1 MSSWWID
8 LSRNFSKVRGQTFC
22 VGVKMKIKAAV
33 LYEIGAARPY
43 AQTQPVRIEEVDLA
57 PPGPGEVLV
66 KVAVAGVC
74 HSDLS
79 VVNGNRPRPTP
90 MVLGHEAS
98 GVVEEVGEGVSR
110 LSRGDHVVFVFMPS
124 CGACDMCRAGRP
136 SLCAK
141 GFVCNG
147 AGTLINGAK
156 RLSKNGKPLFHQVG
170 VSCFAEY
177 AVADQSSLVKVE
189 KDLPLEDAALFSCAV
204 ITGVGAVMNTAS
216 MPKGASAA
224 IVGLGGT
231 GLAALMG
238 AKAAGASTIA
248 GFDPLPE
255 KRAKAQSLG
264 AEAVYDPMEEGTI
277 ERVGGFDYVFE
288 CVGNVQAMEFSYA
301 ITKMGGTTV
310 SSGLSHP
317 DKTFSIQHVNLV
329 AQEKT
334 IKGSYLGSCVVER
347 DIPHYIDLFQ
357 SGRLPVD
364 QLISRRIGLD
374 DLNEAFDRLADGS
387 EVRQVI
393 VF

>member
-1 MSSWWID
+1 
-8 LSRNFSKVRGQTFC
+8 
-22 VGVKMKIKAAV
+22 MKIKAAV
-33 LYEIGAARPY
+33 LHEMGAARPY
-43 AQTQPVRIEEVDLA
+43 ADTRPVRIEEVDLA
-57 PPGPGEVLV
+57 PPGQGEVLV
-66 KVAVAGVC
+66 RVAVAGVC

-98 GVVEEVGEGVSR
+98 GVVEGVGEGVMRFSP
-110 LSRGDHVVFVFMPS
+110 GDHVVFVFMPS
-124 CGACDMCRAGRP
+124 CGACDMCKAGRP
-136 SLCAK
+136 SLCAE
-141 GFVCNG
+141 GFVSNG
-147 AGTLINGAK
+147 AGTLLSGAK
-156 RLSKNGKPLFHQVG
+156 RLSRNGEPYYHQVG

-177 AVADQSSLVKVE
+177 AVVDQSSLVKV
-189 KDLPLEDAALFSCAV
+189 DDSLSLEDAALFSCAV
-204 ITGVGAVMNTAS
+204 ITGVGAVMNTAA
-216 MPKGASAA
+216 MPNGASAA

-238 AKAAGASTIA
+238 AKAVGAGRVVGFDLLPDKRSKAIELGASDA
-248 GFDPLPE
+248 F
-255 KRAKAQSLG
+255 
-264 AEAVYDPMEEGTI
+264 DPMEEGVI
-277 ERVGGFDYVFE
+277 EQVGGFDYVFE

-317 DKTFSIQHVNLV
+317 DKKFSVQHVNLV

-357 SGRLPVD
+357 RGDLPVD
-364 QLISRRIGLD
+364 KLISRRIALE

-393 VF
+393 VM

>member
-1 MSSWWID
+1 
-8 LSRNFSKVRGQTFC
+8 
-22 VGVKMKIKAAV
+22 MKIKAAV
-33 LYEIGAARPY
+33 LHEMGAARPY
-43 AQTQPVRIEEVDLA
+43 GKTQPVRIEEVDLA

-98 GVVEEVGEGVSR
+98 GVIEEIGDGVTRFSP
-110 LSRGDHVVFVFMPS
+110 GDHVVFVFMPS
-124 CGACDMCRAGRP
+124 CGACDMCKGGRP

-141 GFVCNG
+141 GFSSN
-147 AGTLINGAK
+147 ASGTLINGKK
-156 RLSKNGKPLFHQVG
+156 RLSKDGMPYFHQVG

-177 AVADQSSLVKVE
+177 AVVDQSSLVKV
-189 KDLPLEDAALFSCAV
+189 DAALPLEDAALFSCAV
-204 ITGVGAVMNTAS
+204 ITGVGAVMNTAA
-216 MPKGASAA
+216 MPKGATAA
-224 IVGLGGT
+224 VVGLGGT

-238 AKAAGASTIA
+238 AKAAGASTIV
-248 GFDPLPE
+248 GFDPLPD
-255 KRAKAQSLG
+255 KRARALELG
-264 AEAVYDPMEEGTI
+264 ANEAFDPLREGVV
-277 ERVGGFDYVFE
+277 EQAGAFDYVFE
-288 CVGNVQAMEFSYA
+288 CAGNVQAMEFSYA

-317 DKTFSIQHVNLV
+317 DQKFSVQHVNLV

-347 DIPHYIDLFQ
+347 DIPHYVDLFRD
-357 SGRLPVD
+357 GRLPVD
-364 QLISRRIGLD
+364 KLISRRIALD
-374 DLNEAFDRLADGS
+374 DLNEALDRLADGS
-387 EVRQVI
+387 EVRQII

>member
-1 MSSWWID
+1 
-8 LSRNFSKVRGQTFC
+8 
-22 VGVKMKIKAAV
+22 MKIKAAV
-33 LYEIGAARPY
+33 LYEMGAERPY
-43 AQTQPVRIEEVDLA
+43 AKTQPVRIEEVDLA

-79 VVNGNRPRPTP
+79 VVDGNRPRPTP

-98 GVVEEVGEGVSR
+98 GVVEAVGEGVTR
-110 LSRGDHVVFVFMPS
+110 VAPGDHVVFVFMPH
-124 CGACDMCRAGRP
+124 CGKCDRCRAGRP
-136 SLCAK
+136 SLCEK
-141 GFVCNG
+141 GFATNA
-147 AGTLINGAK
+147 AGTLLNGAK
-156 RLSKNGKPLFHQVG
+156 RLSKDGDPLYHQVG

-177 AVADQSSLVKVE
+177 AVADQSSLVKV
-189 KDLPLEDAALFSCAV
+189 DDSLPLEDAALFSCAV
-204 ITGVGAVMNTAS
+204 ITGVGAVMNTAAI
-216 MPKGASAA
+216 PEGATAA
-224 IVGLGGT
+224 VVGLGGV

-238 AKAAGASTIA
+238 AKAAGASTLA
-248 GFDPLPE
+248 GFDLLPE
-255 KRAKAQSLG
+255 KRDRAMALG
-264 AEAVYDPMEEGTI
+264 ASEAFDPRDEGII
-277 ERVGGFDYVFE
+277 EKTGGYDYVFE
-288 CVGNVQAMEFSYA
+288 CVGSVQAMEFAYS

-317 DKTFSIQHVNLV
+317 DKKFSIQHVNLV

-334 IKGSYLGSCVVER
+334 IKGSYLGSCVVDR

-357 SGRLPVD
+357 CGDLPVD
-364 QLISRRIGLD
+364 KLISRRIGLE

>member
-1 MSSWWID
+1 
-8 LSRNFSKVRGQTFC
+8 
-22 VGVKMKIKAAV
+22 MKIKAAV
-33 LYEIGAARPY
+33 LHQMGAPRPF
-43 AQTQPVRIEEVDLA
+43 AQSQPVKIEEVELA

-79 VVNGNRPRPTP
+79 VVNGDRPRPTP

-98 GVVEEVGEGVSR
+98 GVVEEVGEGVAHVSP
-110 LSRGDHVVFVFMPS
+110 GDHVVFVFMPH
-124 CGACDMCRAGRP
+124 CGACAMCKAGRP
-136 SLCAK
+136 SLCEK
-141 GFVCNG
+141 GFATNA
-147 AGTLINGAK
+147 AGTLLNGAK
-156 RLSKNGKPLFHQVG
+156 RLSKDGEPIFHQVG

-177 AVADQSSLVKVE
+177 AVAHQSSLVKVE
-189 KDLPLEDAALFSCAV
+189 KNLPLEDAALFSCAV
-204 ITGVGAVMNTAS
+204 ITGVGAVMNTAAL
-216 MPKGASAA
+216 PKGASAA

-238 AKAAGASTIA
+238 AKAAGASTIT
-248 GFDPLPE
+248 GFDPLAD
-255 KRAKAQSLG
+255 KRAKAIDLG
-264 AEAVYDPMEEGTI
+264 ANQAFDPLQDGII
-277 ERVGGFDYVFE
+277 EQVGGYDYVFE
-288 CVGNVQAMEFSYA
+288 CVGNVQAMEFAYA
-301 ITKMGGTTV
+301 VTKMGGTTI

-317 DKTFSIQHVNLV
+317 DKKFSVQHVNLV

-357 SGRLPVD
+357 RGDLPVD
-364 QLISRRIGLD
+364 KLISRRIALE

>member
-1 MSSWWID
+1 
-8 LSRNFSKVRGQTFC
+8 
-22 VGVKMKIKAAV
+22 MKIKAAV
-33 LYEIGAARPY
+33 LYEMGADRPY
-43 AQTQPVRIEEVDLA
+43 RQSQPVHIEDVELA

-66 KVAVAGVC
+66 KVVAAGVC

-79 VVNGNRPRPTP
+79 VVNGNRPRQMP

-98 GVVEEVGEGVSR
+98 GIVEEVGEGVTR
-110 LSRGDHVVFVFMPS
+110 LAAGDHVVFVFMPS
-124 CGACDMCRAGRP
+124 CGACDMCAAGKP

-141 GFVCNG
+141 GFASNG
-147 AGTLINGAK
+147 AGTLLSGAI
-156 RLSKNGKPLFHQVG
+156 RLSKDDHPLFHQVG

-177 AVADQSSLVKVE
+177 AVADQSSLVKVDP
-189 KDLPLEDAALFSCAV
+189 DLSLEDAALFSCAV
-204 ITGVGAVMNTAS
+204 ITGVGAVMNTAA
-216 MPKGASAA
+216 MPKEASAA

-248 GFDPLPE
+248 GFDPLPA
-255 KRAKAQSLG
+255 KRDKAKALG
-264 AEAVYDPMEEGTI
+264 ADNVYDPTADGTV
-277 ERVGGFDYVFE
+277 EQVGGFDYVFE
-288 CVGNVQAMEFSYA
+288 CVGNVQAMEFAYA
-301 ITKMGGTTV
+301 ITNMGGTTV

-317 DKTFSIQHVNLV
+317 DKKFSIQHVNLV

-334 IKGSYLGSCVVER
+334 IKGSYLGSCVVQR
-347 DIPHYIDLFQ
+347 DIPYYIELFQ
-357 SGRLPVD
+357 RGQLPVD
-364 QLISRRIGLD
+364 QLISRRVELA

>member
-1 MSSWWID
+1 
-8 LSRNFSKVRGQTFC
+8 
-22 VGVKMKIKAAV
+22 MKIKAAV
-33 LYEIGAARPY
+33 LYEMGADRPY
-43 AQTQPVRIEEVDLA
+43 RQSQPVQIEEIELA

-66 KVAVAGVC
+66 KVVAAGVC

-79 VVNGNRPRPTP
+79 VVNGNRPRQMP

-98 GVVEEVGEGVSR
+98 GIVEEVGEGVTQ
-110 LSRGDHVVFVFMPS
+110 LAPGDHVVFVFMPS
-124 CGACDMCRAGRP
+124 CGACDMCVGGKP

-141 GFVCNG
+141 GFASNG
-147 AGTLINGAK
+147 AGTLLSGAI
-156 RLSKNGKPLFHQVG
+156 RLSKDSEPLFHQVG

-177 AVADQSSLVKVE
+177 AVADQSSLVKVDSE
-189 KDLPLEDAALFSCAV
+189 LPMEDAALFSCAV
-204 ITGVGAVMNTAS
+204 ITGVGAVMNTAA

-238 AKAAGASTIA
+238 AKASGASTIA
-248 GFDPLPE
+248 GFDPLSE
-255 KRAKAQSLG
+255 KREKARGLG
-264 AEAVYDPMEEGTI
+264 ADSVHDPMADGIVEE
-277 ERVGGFDYVFE
+277 VGGFDYVFE
-288 CVGNVQAMEFSYA
+288 CVGNVQAMEFAYA

-317 DKTFSIQHVNLV
+317 DKKFAIQHVNLV

-334 IKGSYLGSCVVER
+334 IKGSYLGSCVVQR
-347 DIPHYIDLFQ
+347 DIPHYIKLFQ
-357 SGRLPVD
+357 SGQLPVD
-364 QLISRRIGLD
+364 QLISRRIGLE

>member
-1 MSSWWID
+1 M
-8 LSRNFSKVRGQTFC
+8 KV
-22 VGVKMKIKAAV
+22 KAAV
-33 LYEIGAARPY
+33 LYEMGADRPY
-43 AQTQPVRIEEVDLA
+43 AQSRPVHIEDIDLA
-57 PPGPGEVLV
+57 PVGPGEVLV
-66 KVAVAGVC
+66 KVVAAGVC

-79 VVNGNRPRPTP
+79 VVNGNRPRQMP

-98 GVVEEVGEGVSR
+98 GVVEEIGEGVTG
-110 LSRGDHVVFVFMPS
+110 LTPGDHVVFVFMPS
-124 CGACDMCRAGRP
+124 CGACEMCLAGKP

-141 GFVCNG
+141 GFASNG
-147 AGTLINGAK
+147 AGTLLSGAI
-156 RLSKNGKPLFHQVG
+156 RLSKEGQPLFHQVG

-177 AVADQSSLVKVE
+177 AIADQSSLVKV
-189 KDLPLEDAALFSCAV
+189 DRNLPLEDAALFSCAV
-204 ITGVGAVMNTAS
+204 ITGVGAVMNTAA

-238 AKAAGASTIA
+238 AKASGALTIA

-255 KRAKAQSLG
+255 KREKAKALG
-264 AEAVYDPMEEGTI
+264 ADSAHDPMADGIVEE
-277 ERVGGFDYVFE
+277 VGGFDYVFE
-288 CVGNVQAMEFSYA
+288 CVGNVQAMEFAYA

-317 DKTFSIQHVNLV
+317 EKTFSIQHVNLV

-334 IKGSYLGSCVVER
+334 IKGSYLGSCVVQR
-347 DIPHYIDLFQ
+347 DIPHYIDLFR

-364 QLISRRIGLD
+364 KLISRRIGLE

-393 VF
+393 LFPDPT

>member
-1 MSSWWID
+1 
-8 LSRNFSKVRGQTFC
+8 
-22 VGVKMKIKAAV
+22 MKIKAAV
-33 LYEIGAARPY
+33 LHEMGTARPY
-43 AQTQPVRIEEVDLA
+43 SESRPVQIEEVELA

-98 GVVEEVGEGVSR
+98 GVVEEVGEDVTR
-110 LSRGDHVVFVFMPS
+110 LAPGDHVVFVFMPA
-124 CGACDMCRAGRP
+124 CGACEMCRAGRP
-136 SLCAK
+136 SLCSK
-141 GFVCNG
+141 GFSTNA
-147 AGTLINGAK
+147 AGTLLNGAK
-156 RLSKNGKPLFHQVG
+156 RLSKDGVPYYHQVG
-170 VSCFAEY
+170 VSCFAER
-177 AVADQSSLVKVE
+177 AVVDQSSLVKVE
-189 KDLPLEDAALFSCAV
+189 KELPLEDAALFSCAV
-204 ITGVGAVMNTAS
+204 ITGVGAVMNTAAV
-216 MPKGASAA
+216 PKGASVA

-238 AKAAGASTIA
+238 AKAADAGKVV
-248 GFDPLPE
+248 GFDLLPD
-255 KRAKAQSLG
+255 KRAKAIELG
-264 AEAVYDPMEEGTI
+264 ANEAFDPLQEGI
-277 ERVGGFDYVFE
+277 VEQVGGFDYVFE
-288 CVGNVQAMEFSYA
+288 CVGNIQAMEFSYA

-317 DKTFSIQHVNLV
+317 DKTFCIQHVNLV

-357 SGRLPVD
+357 RGELPVD
-364 QLISRRIGLD
+364 KLISRRIGLE

>member
-1 MSSWWID
+1 M
-8 LSRNFSKVRGQTFC
+8 KV
-22 VGVKMKIKAAV
+22 KAAV
-33 LYEIGAARPY
+33 LHEMGASRPY
-43 AQTQPVRIEEVDLA
+43 ADTRPVRIEEVDLA

-79 VVNGNRPRPTP
+79 VVNGNRPRPMP

-98 GVVEEVGEGVSR
+98 GVVEDVGAGVTR
-110 LSRGDHVVFVFMPS
+110 LSPGDHVVFVFMPA
-124 CGACDMCRAGRP
+124 CGACDMCSVGRP

-141 GFVCNG
+141 GFVSNG
-147 AGTLINGAK
+147 AGTLLNGEK
-156 RLSKNGKPLFHQVG
+156 RLSRDGVHYYHQVG
-170 VSCFAEY
+170 VSCFAER
-177 AVADQSSLVKVE
+177 AVVDQSSLVKVE
-189 KDLPLEDAALFSCAV
+189 KNLPLEDAALFSCAV
-204 ITGVGAVMNTAS
+204 ITGVGAVMNTAA

-224 IVGLGGT
+224 VVGLGGT
-231 GLAALMG
+231 GLAALLG
-238 AKAAGASTIA
+238 AKAAGASTIV
-248 GFDPLPE
+248 GFDLLSD
-255 KRAKAQSLG
+255 KRAKALELG
-264 AEAVYDPMEEGTI
+264 ANEAFDPLEDGVI
-277 ERVGGFDYVFE
+277 EKVGGFDYVFE

-317 DKTFSIQHVNLV
+317 DKKFSIQHVNLV

-347 DIPHYIDLFQ
+347 DIPHYIELFQ
-357 SGRLPVD
+357 NGHLPVD
-364 QLISRRIGLD
+364 KLISRRIGLE

-393 VF
+393 VM

>member
-1 MSSWWID
+1 
-8 LSRNFSKVRGQTFC
+8 
-22 VGVKMKIKAAV
+22 MKIKAAV
-33 LYEIGAARPY
+33 LHEMGAERPY
-43 AQTQPVRIEEVDLA
+43 AKTQPVRIEEVDLA
-57 PPGPGEVLV
+57 PPGRGEVLV

-98 GVVEEVGEGVSR
+98 GVVEEIGDGITR
-110 LSRGDHVVFVFMPS
+110 LAPGDHVVFVFMPA

-141 GFVCNG
+141 GFSSNA
-147 AGTLINGAK
+147 AGTLLNGKK
-156 RLSKNGKPLFHQVG
+156 RLSRNGNPYFHQVG

-177 AVADQSSLVKVE
+177 AVVDQSSLVKVE
-189 KDLPLEDAALFSCAV
+189 KNLPLEDAALFSCAV
-204 ITGVGAVMNTAS
+204 ITGVGAVMNTAA
-216 MPKGASAA
+216 MPKGASVA

-238 AKAAGASTIA
+238 AKAAGAATIA
-248 GFDPLPE
+248 GFDPLPD
-255 KRAKAQSLG
+255 KRAKALELG
-264 AEAVYDPMEEGTI
+264 ANEAFDPLQEGVA
-277 ERVGGFDYVFE
+277 ELAGNFDYVFE

-357 SGRLPVD
+357 RGELPVD
-364 QLISRRIGLD
+364 KLISRRIALE

-387 EVRQVI
+387 EVRQII
-393 VF
+393 VL

>member
-1 MSSWWID
+1 
-8 LSRNFSKVRGQTFC
+8 
-22 VGVKMKIKAAV
+22 MKIKAAV
-33 LYEIGAARPY
+33 LHQMGAKRPY
-43 AQTQPVRIEEVDLA
+43 VTSEPVHIEKVDLD

-79 VVNGNRPRPTP
+79 VVNGNRPRPMP

-98 GVVEEVGEGVSR
+98 GVVEEVGEGVTR
-110 LSRGDHVVFVFMPS
+110 LAPGDHVVFVFMPS
-124 CGACDMCRAGRP
+124 CGACEMCRARRP

-141 GFVCNG
+141 GFVSNG

-156 RLSKNGKPLFHQVG
+156 RLSKDGVPYFHQVG
-170 VSCFAEY
+170 VSCFADY
-177 AVADQSSLVKVE
+177 AVADQSSLVKVGKE
-189 KDLPLEDAALFSCAV
+189 LPLEDAALFSCAV
-204 ITGVGAVMNTAS
+204 ITGVGAVMNTAA
-216 MPKGASAA
+216 MPEGATAA
-224 IVGLGGT
+224 VVGLGGT
-231 GLAALMG
+231 GLAALLG
-238 AKAAGASTIA
+238 AKAAGAATIA
-248 GFDPLPE
+248 GFDPLPD
-255 KRAKAQSLG
+255 KRAKAETLG
-264 AEAVYDPMEEGTI
+264 ANVTFDPRQDGVVEQ
-277 ERVGGFDYVFE
+277 VGGYDYVFE
-288 CVGNVQAMEFSYA
+288 CVGSVQAMEFSYA

-310 SSGLSHP
+310 TSGLSHP
-317 DKTFSIQHVNLV
+317 DKKFSVQHVNLV

-357 SGRLPVD
+357 RGELPVD
-364 QLISRRIGLD
+364 KLISRRIGLE

>member
-1 MSSWWID
+1 
-8 LSRNFSKVRGQTFC
+8 
-22 VGVKMKIKAAV
+22 MKIKAAV
-33 LYEIGAARPY
+33 LRQMGASRPY
-43 AQTQPVRIEEVDLA
+43 AQSRPVAIEEVELA

-98 GVVEEVGEGVSR
+98 GVVEAVGDGVTR
-110 LSRGDHVVFVFMPS
+110 LSPGDHVVFVFMPH
-124 CGACDMCRAGRP
+124 CGACGMCDAGRP
-136 SLCAK
+136 SLCEK
-141 GFVCNG
+141 GFQTNA
-147 AGTLINGAK
+147 AGTLLSGVR
-156 RLSKNGKPLFHQVG
+156 RLSKDGEPCYHQVG

-177 AVADQSSLVKVE
+177 AVADQSSLVKVDD
-189 KDLPLEDAALFSCAV
+189 DLPLEDAALFSCAV
-204 ITGVGAVMNTAS
+204 ITGVGAVMNTAAV
-216 MPKGASAA
+216 PKGARVAM
-224 IVGLGGT
+224 VGLGGT

-238 AKAAGASTIA
+238 AKAAGASMIA
-248 GFDPLPE
+248 GFDPLPD
-255 KRAKAQSLG
+255 KRAKAVELG
-264 AEAVYDPMEEGTI
+264 ADEAHDPLSEGI
-277 ERVGGFDYVFE
+277 VDQVRAHGGYDYVFE
-288 CVGNVQAMEFSYA
+288 CVGSVQAMEFSYA
-301 ITKMGGTTV
+301 ITNMGGTTI

-347 DIPHYIDLFQ
+347 DIPHYIDMFRR
-357 SGRLPVD
+357 GELPVD
-364 QLISRRIGLD
+364 QLISRRIALE

-387 EVRQVI
+387 EVRQVV

>member
-1 MSSWWID
+1 M
-8 LSRNFSKVRGQTFC
+8 
-22 VGVKMKIKAAV
+22 
-33 LYEIGAARPY
+33 
-43 AQTQPVRIEEVDLA
+43 
-57 PPGPGEVLV
+57 V

-98 GVVEEVGEGVSR
+98 GVVQEVGEGVTRFSP
-110 LSRGDHVVFVFMPS
+110 GDHVVFVFMPH
-124 CGACDMCRAGRP
+124 CDECAMCSSGRP
-136 SLCAK
+136 SLCEK
-141 GFVCNG
+141 GSVTNS
-147 AGTLINGAK
+147 AGTLLNGAK
-156 RLSKNGKPLFHQVG
+156 RLSKGSEPLFHQVG

-177 AVADQSSLVKVE
+177 AVADQSSLVKVDN
-189 KDLPLEDAALFSCAV
+189 DLPLADAALFSCAV
-204 ITGVGAVMNTAS
+204 ITGVGAVMNTAAI
-216 MPKGASAA
+216 PKGASAA

-238 AKAAGASTIA
+238 AKVAGASTIT
-248 GFDPLPE
+248 GFDLLPD
-255 KRAKAQSLG
+255 KRAKAIELG
-264 AEAVYDPMEEGTI
+264 ANEAFDPLQ
-277 ERVGGFDYVFE
+277 GGVVEQAGSFDYVFE
-288 CVGNVQAMEFSYA
+288 CVGNVQAMEFAYA

-317 DKTFSIQHVNLV
+317 DKKFSVQHVNLV

-334 IKGSYLGSCVVER
+334 IKGSYLGSCVVDR

-357 SGRLPVD
+357 RGELPVD
-364 QLISRRIGLD
+364 KLISRRIALE
-374 DLNEAFDRLADGS
+374 DLNEAFDRLAEGS

>member
-1 MSSWWID
+1 
-8 LSRNFSKVRGQTFC
+8 
-22 VGVKMKIKAAV
+22 MKIKAAV
-33 LYEIGAARPY
+33 LYEMGADRPY
-43 AQTQPVRIEEVDLA
+43 AKTQPVRIEEVDLD

-66 KVAVAGVC
+66 KVAAAGVC

-98 GVVEEVGEGVSR
+98 GVVEEVGEGVTR
-110 LSRGDHVVFVFMPS
+110 LSPGDHVVFVFMPA
-124 CGACDMCRAGRP
+124 CGACDMCQGGRP

-141 GFVCNG
+141 GFVSNG
-147 AGTLINGAK
+147 AGTLINGEK
-156 RLSKNGKPLFHQVG
+156 RLSKDGKPLFHQVG

-189 KDLPLEDAALFSCAV
+189 KNLPLEDAALFSCAV
-204 ITGVGAVMNTAS
+204 ITGVGAVMNTAA

-224 IVGLGGT
+224 VVGLGGI

-248 GFDPLPE
+248 GFDPLPD
-255 KRAKAQSLG
+255 KRAKAETLG
-264 AEAVYDPMEEGTI
+264 ASVTFDPLEEGI
-277 ERVGGFDYVFE
+277 VERVGGYDYVFE
-288 CVGNVQAMEFSYA
+288 CVGSVQVMEFCYA

-310 SSGLSHP
+310 TSGLSHP
-317 DKTFSIQHVNLV
+317 DKKFSIQHVNLV

-347 DIPHYIDLFQ
+347 DIPHYINLFQ
-357 SGRLPVD
+357 KGELPVD
-364 QLISRRIGLD
+364 QLISRRIALE